1 MKKLN
6 LLIFFVLITIL
17 TSDISTQA
25 DIKNKELYFELENK
39 AVKNEDS
46 LKDILEFSTQLKKS
60 GEVNYKGKTY
70 DIWLEKD
77 NKSIGGKERKV
88 VGISIVNKDSLHILE
103 QYFIAYNND
112 RSIDYFKLSDAKD
125 ANKNSWIITD
135 YPVDHGGWASERRFY
150 EDKKKIF
157 SMVDG
162 NKKMQINGFLVPFS
176 LQILKVVQRKTGLLG
191 ELKPNILKVQ

>member
-6 LLIFFVLITIL
+6 LLIYFVLITIL
-17 TSDISTQA
+17 TSNISTQA
-25 DIKNKELYFELENK
+25 DIKNSLGNVINKVKPKTKNKDLYFELENK

-125 ANKNSWIITD
+125 ANKDSWIITD

-150 EDKKKIF
+150 EDKKKKYSVWWMETKRCRLMDF
-157 SMVDG
+157 W
-162 NKKMQINGFLVPFS
+162 S
-176 LQILKVVQRKTGLLG
+176 LSACRS
-191 ELKPNILKVQ
+191 

>member
-6 LLIFFVLITIL
+6 LLIYFVLITIL
-17 TSDISTQA
+17 TSNISTQA
-25 DIKNKELYFELENK
+25 DIKNSLENVINKVKPKTKNKDLYFELENK

-60 GEVNYKGKTY
+60 GEVNYKGKIY
-70 DIWLEKD
+70 NISLQKD
-77 NKSIGGKERKV
+77 NKSIGGKERRV
-88 VGISIVNKDSLHILE
+88 VGINIVNKDSLHILE

-125 ANKNSWIITD
+125 ANKDSWIITD
-135 YPVDHGGWASERRFY
+135 YPVDSEDWASERRFY

-162 NKKMQINGFLVPFS
+162 NKEMQINGFLEPFS
-176 LQILKVVQRKTGLLG
+176 LQIL
-191 ELKPNILKVQ
+191 